1 MSNPDLVEGSS
12 EHITLKVKSQDG
24 NEVFFKIKRA
34 TQLKKLMEAY
44 CSRNGV
50 NISTVRFLFDGQRIQ
65 ETNTPNDLHLE
76 ENDQIDAMVEQ
87 TGGI

>member
-1 MSNPDLVEGSS
+1 MSNPEVAENPS

-24 NEVFFKIKRA
+24 NEVFFKIKRG

-65 ETNTPNDLHLE
+65 ETNTPNDLNLE